1 MYRWNPDRFSADG
14 KRNLDFCPFG
24 VPSSRKC
31 PGYLYSYFKVSAFAA
46 ILLRQFKLEPV
57 EGQTVTQVQ
66 CGFVTEPKEE
76 LLVYIGKRK

>member
-1 MYRWNPDRFSADG
+1 ME
-14 KRNLDFCPFG
+14 
-24 VPSSRKC
+24 SRSILSRCGNAILTSVHLVSLVAGKC